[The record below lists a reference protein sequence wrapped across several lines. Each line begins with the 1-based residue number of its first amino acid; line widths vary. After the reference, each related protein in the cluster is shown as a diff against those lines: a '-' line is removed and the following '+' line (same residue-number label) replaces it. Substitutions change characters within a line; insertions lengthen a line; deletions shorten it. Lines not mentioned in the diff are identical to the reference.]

1 MRLQS
6 RVWVALLAS
15 VLVSAAVAFFVF
27 SILQGIS
34 RDLSRIQQ
42 YNEVL
47 DKAFGLNILIA
58 SIHGGEEPSP
68 RIIQQANDIQQS
80 LTRLL
85 ATLHAAEP
93 REEALLGQVRQS
105 TQGLGSHLDQIF
117 DRRDAADGR
126 LEAERIAMLASQ
138 LWLQVRFVTDKTAN
152 LMTIS
157 QQRIAVA
164 QQHATWLV
172 LVLIGILILTNGAI
186 SFAFSRRTV
195 QDVQRL
201 AEGVRQV
208 AAGNLTQRIAP
219 RGASELAD
227 LGRGFNA
234 MAEHLAAYTA
244 SLTGEIGERQRAEE
258 ALRRSNEELELRVAE
273 RTKALAQAKD
283 ETEQRVIERTAELSR
298 ALHRVSVQSAQL
310 RSLASDLTLVEQRER
325 SRLAEQ
331 IHDGLQQLLVAARYR
346 VTQLGRGETAA
357 LRQDCQAI
365 IQLLDEAVTDARSLT
380 AELSPPILR
389 TGGLLGGLEWLA
401 RWCQEKH
408 HLTVQITAPA
418 TPLPPLPEDLTVL
431 LFQSVRELLFN
442 AVKYAQVPEATVTL
456 VWEPPGL
463 TLTVADAGA
472 GFDPHGLRGEG
483 GGGGGFGLARI
494 RHRLELLGGCMSLGS
509 APGKGTRVTLAV
521 LVPTAEQPATPRLDT
536 ELMASPQPAL
546 ASAPGSPRPIRILLV
561 DDHRVVRQALAQLLR
576 AEADL
581 EVVGEAGTGTA
592 AVALAR
598 QLTPE
603 VVLMDINMPE
613 MNGIEATRTI
623 HAAFPAMRV
632 IGLSMHD
639 RGDQQAAMQ
648 AAGAVA
654 YVSKSGPAEAL
665 LAAIRGER

>member
-1 MRLQS
+1 MSYNQDDPVGQKNAGGATVKGAQAEAGAHIVADTWRAAARAIPDPSLLKRFLRIEEPGQKKVLLACLIGGTLAIFALDISLPQELAPEMLYATMVVGSLWMRQPRLTLGLAALCS
-6 RVWVALLAS
+6 LFILLADIPHVSGIVLVNHGLSILLVWVIALL
-15 VLVSAAVAFFVF
+15 VVGVHGFLTEIQDQAAV
-27 SILQGIS
+27 L
-34 RDLSRIQQ
+34 
-42 YNEVL
+42 
-47 DKAFGLNILIA
+47 
-58 SIHGGEEPSP
+58 
-68 RIIQQANDIQQS
+68 
-80 LTRLL
+80 
-85 ATLHAAEP
+85 
-93 REEALLGQVRQS
+93 
-105 TQGLGSHLDQIF
+105 
-117 DRRDAADGR
+117 
-126 LEAERIAMLASQ
+126 
-138 LWLQVRFVTDKTAN
+138 
-152 LMTIS
+152 
-157 QQRIAVA
+157 
-164 QQHATWLV
+164 
-172 LVLIGILILTNGAI
+172 
-186 SFAFSRRTV
+186 
-195 QDVQRL
+195 
-201 AEGVRQV
+201 
-208 AAGNLTQRIAP
+208 
-219 RGASELAD
+219 
-227 LGRGFNA
+227 
-234 MAEHLAAYTA
+234 
-244 SLTGEIGERQRAEE
+244 
-258 ALRRSNEELELRVAE
+258 
-273 RTKALAQAKD
+273 
-283 ETEQRVIERTAELSR
+283 EQRVRERTADLSN
-298 ALHRVSVQSAQL
+298 ALLKVAFQSEQL
-310 RSLASDLTLVEQRER
+310 RNLASELTLVEQRER
-325 SRLAEQ
+325 MRLAEQ
-331 IHDGLQQLLVAARYR
+331 IHDGLQQLLVAAKLE
-346 VTQLGRGETAA
+346 VGLLGRMEGPTVQRRCQEVGRLLVEA
-357 LRQDCQAI
+357 LA
-365 IQLLDEAVTDARSLT
+365 DARSLT

-389 TGGLLGGLEWLA
+389 TGGLLAGLEWLA